1 MKLADSDVM
10 IDIFRNYAPALTWLK
25 TLGYQEL
32 GIPGLV
38 ASDRRKPPVQLDHS
52 VNAHTPV
59 PLPTPTLD

>member
-32 GIPGLV
+32 GIPG
-38 ASDRRKPPVQLDHS
+38 
-52 VNAHTPV
+52 
-59 PLPTPTLD
+59 